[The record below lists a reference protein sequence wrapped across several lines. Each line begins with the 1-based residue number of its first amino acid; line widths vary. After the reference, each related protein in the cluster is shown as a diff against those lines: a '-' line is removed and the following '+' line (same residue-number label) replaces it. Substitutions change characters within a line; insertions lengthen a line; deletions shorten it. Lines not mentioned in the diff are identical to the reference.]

1 MSTPEL
7 PELIGGLLE
16 PAAYPHAVGKVEL
29 VQTHIS
35 YVLLAGD
42 FVYKIKKPVD
52 FGFLDFTTLA
62 KRRYYCR
69 QEVILNRRLCPDAY
83 LGVVRITGQ
92 GGRPRL
98 EGRGKA
104 IEWAVKMRRL
114 PADCMMDSLLAA
126 GKLSPAMVEAVAERL
141 ADFHARAAT
150 SPAIGRY
157 GARAIRIAWEE
168 NFDQWEP
175 FIGDTI
181 TAEQDRYLRAYVRSF
196 FLRQR
201 PLLERRVQQGR
212 IRDCHGDVRSES
224 VCFVDGI
231 CIFDCIE
238 FNRRFRY
245 TDVAGDIG
253 FLAMDLDFRDR
264 PDLASILVQRYAQAA
279 ADPEVMAVIG
289 FYKCYRAC
297 VRGKVESFKLAQAE
311 ISAEEKEQA
320 RAAAR
325 RYFRLAC
332 QYAAEQ
338 PPPAL
343 LITCGLVATGKTV
356 LARALGEAADMP
368 VFSSDVVRKELA
380 GLRPTERRF
389 EPFGK
394 GIYSPRFSERTYKA
408 LLERA
413 RAALAEGRSVI
424 IDATFAQRARRQQAK
439 ELAQA
444 MGARFFCLECRAA
457 EEVIR
462 QRLDERLRSGRD
474 ASDARWETY
483 EAEKRVFEPVSELPP
498 EEHLVLDCDW
508 PLAECVEYARR
519 ELERRLAPFSA

>member
-1 MSTPEL
+1 MSTAEL
-7 PELIGGLLE
+7 PELIRGLLD
-16 PAAYPHAVGKVEL
+16 PAAYPYPVGKVEL

-35 YVLLAGD
+35 YVFLAGD
-42 FVYKIKKPVD
+42 FVYKIKKPVN

-69 QEVILNRRLCPDAY
+69 QEVILNRRLCPEAY
-83 LGVVRITGQ
+83 LGVVRVAWQ
-92 GGRPRL
+92 GGRLRL

-104 IEWAVKMRRL
+104 VEYAVKMRRL
-114 PADCMMDSLLAA
+114 PADRMMNTLLAA
-126 GKLSPAMVEAVAERL
+126 GKVSPSMVEAVAERL
-141 ADFHARAAT
+141 ADFHGRAAT
-150 SPAIGRY
+150 SPAIARY
-157 GARAIRIAWEE
+157 GAWAIRIAWEE
-168 NFDQWEP
+168 HFDQWAP

-181 TAEQDRYLRAYVRSF
+181 TADQDRYLRAYVRSF

-253 FLAMDLDFRDR
+253 FLAMDLDFHGR
-264 PDLASILVQRYAQAA
+264 PGLADVLVRHYARAA
-279 ADPEVMAVIG
+279 ADPEALDVIG

-297 VRGKVESFKLAQAE
+297 VRGKVESFRLDQAE
-311 ISAEEKEQA
+311 VSAEEKEQA
-320 RAAAR
+320 RSAAR

-338 PPPAL
+338 PPPLL
-343 LITCGLVATGKTV
+343 LITCGLVATGKTM
-356 LARALGEAADMP
+356 LAQALGEAAGIS
-368 VFSSDVVRKELA
+368 VVSSDLVRKELA
-380 GLRPTERRF
+380 GLAPRERRF

-394 GIYSPRFSERTYKA
+394 GIYSSRFTQRTYKA

-413 RAALAEGRSVI
+413 GLALAEGRSVI
-424 IDATFAQRARRQQAK
+424 IDATFAQRHHRQRAR

-444 MGARFFCLECRAA
+444 MGARFLCLECRA
-457 EEVIR
+457 EEDVIR
-462 QRLDERLRSGRD
+462 HRLEERLRAGRD
-474 ASDARWETY
+474 ASDARWEIY
-483 EAEKRVFEPVSELPP
+483 EAQRQTFEPVRELPP
-498 EEHLVLDCDW
+498 DEHMVVDCGR
-508 PLAECVEYARR
+508 PLAQCLEETRR
-519 ELERRLAPFSA
+519 ELERRLTPPSP

>member
-1 MSTPEL
+1 MSTGEL
-7 PELIGGLLE
+7 PELIQGLLE
-16 PAAYPHAVGKVEL
+16 PAAYPYAVGQVEL

-69 QEVILNRRLCPDAY
+69 QEVILNGRLCPEAY
-83 LGVVRITGQ
+83 LGVVPVARQ
-92 GGRPRL
+92 GERLRL

-104 IEWAVKMRRL
+104 VEYAVKMRRL
-114 PADCMMDSLLAA
+114 PGDRMMDSLLAA
-126 GKLSPAMVEAVAERL
+126 GKVSPTMVEAVAKRL
-141 ADFHARAAT
+141 ADFHAQAAT

-157 GARAIRIAWEE
+157 GARAIRIAWDE
-168 NFDQWEP
+168 NFEQWAS

-196 FLRQR
+196 FVRQR
-201 PLLERRVQQGR
+201 LLLERRVQQGR

-253 FLAMDLDFRDR
+253 FLAMDLDFRGR
-264 PDLASILVQRYAQAA
+264 PDLAGALVQRYARAA
-279 ADPEVMAVIG
+279 ADPEVLDVID

-297 VRGKVESFKLAQAE
+297 VRGKVEGFKLNQAE
-311 ISAEEKEQA
+311 VSAEDKEQA
-320 RAAAR
+320 RSLAR

-338 PPPAL
+338 PPPVL
-343 LITCGLVATGKTV
+343 LITCGLVATGKTA
-356 LARALGEAADMP
+356 LAQALGEAAGMP
-368 VFSSDVVRKELA
+368 VISSDVVRKELA
-380 GLRPTERRF
+380 GLAPSERRF
-389 EPFGK
+389 ESFGR

-424 IDATFAQRARRQQAK
+424 VDATFAQRRHRQRARG
-439 ELAQA
+439 LAQA
-444 MGARFFCLECRAA
+444 MGARFLCLECRAE

-462 QRLDERLRSGRD
+462 QRLEERLQAGGD
-474 ASDARWETY
+474 ASDARWEIY
-483 EAEKRVFEPVSELPP
+483 EAQKQVFEPLEELPP
-498 EEHLVLDCDW
+498 AEHMVLDCDRT
-508 PLAECVEYARR
+508 LAQCLEETRR
-519 ELERRLAPFSA
+519 ELERRLAPPSP

>member
-1 MSTPEL
+1 VSTAEL
-7 PELIGGLLE
+7 PELIQGLLE
-16 PAAYPHAVGKVEL
+16 PAAYPYPVGKVEL

-52 FGFLDFTTLA
+52 FGFLDFTTLP

-69 QEVILNRRLCPDAY
+69 QEVILNRRLCPEAY
-83 LGVVRITGQ
+83 LEVVPVAWQ
-92 GGRPRL
+92 DGRLRL

-104 IEWAVKMRRL
+104 VDYAVKMRRL
-114 PADCMMDSLLAA
+114 PADRMMDSLLAA
-126 GKLSPAMVEAVAERL
+126 GKVSPTMVEAVAERL

-150 SPAIGRY
+150 SPAIARY

-168 NFDQWEP
+168 NFDQWAVY
-175 FIGDTI
+175 IGDTI
-181 TAEQDRYLRAYVRSF
+181 SAEQDRYLQAYVRSF
-196 FLRQR
+196 FVRQR

-224 VCFVDGI
+224 VCFVDRI

-253 FLAMDLDFRDR
+253 FLAMDLDFRGR
-264 PDLASILVQRYAQAA
+264 PDLADVLVQRYARAA
-279 ADPEVMAVIG
+279 ADPEVLDVID

-311 ISAEEKEQA
+311 VSAEEKEQA
-320 RAAAR
+320 RSVAR

-332 QYAAEQ
+332 EYAVEQ
-338 PPPAL
+338 PPPLL
-343 LITCGLVATGKTV
+343 LITCGLVATGKTA
-356 LARALGEAADMP
+356 LAQALGEAAGMQ
-368 VFSSDVVRKELA
+368 VISSDVVRKELA
-380 GLRPTERRF
+380 GLAPRERRF
-389 EPFGK
+389 EPFGR
-394 GIYSPRFSERTYKA
+394 GIYSPRFTQRAYKA

-413 RAALAEGRSVI
+413 REALAAGRSVI
-424 IDATFAQRARRQQAK
+424 VDATFAQRHYRQRAR
-439 ELAQA
+439 ELAQR
-444 MGARFFCLECRAA
+444 MGARFLCLECRAE

-462 QRLDERLRSGRD
+462 RRLEERLRAGRD
-474 ASDARWETY
+474 ASDARWEIY
-483 EAEKRVFEPVSELPP
+483 HAQKQVFQPVTELPP
-498 EEHLVLDCDW
+498 DEHMVVDCDW
-508 PLAECVEYARR
+508 PLSQCLEEARR
-519 ELERRLAPFSA
+519 ELERRLAPPPL

>member
-1 MSTPEL
+1 MSTAEL
-7 PELIGGLLE
+7 PELIRGLLD
-16 PAAYPHAVGKVEL
+16 PAAYPYPVGKVEL

-35 YVLLAGD
+35 YVLLASD

-69 QEVILNRRLCPDAY
+69 QEVMLNGRLCPGAY
-83 LGVVRITGQ
+83 LGVVPVARQ
-92 GGRPRL
+92 DGRFCL

-104 IEWAVKMRRL
+104 VEYAVKMRRL
-114 PADCMMDSLLAA
+114 PADRMLDSLLTA
-126 GKLSPAMVEAVAERL
+126 GKVSPGMVEAVAERL

-150 SPAIGRY
+150 SPAIARY

-168 NFDQWEP
+168 NFDQWAP

-196 FLRQR
+196 FVRQR
-201 PLLERRVQQGR
+201 PLLARRVQQGR

-224 VCFVDGI
+224 VCFADGI

-264 PDLASILVQRYAQAA
+264 PDLASALVQRYARAA
-279 ADPEVMAVIG
+279 ADPEVLDVID

-297 VRGKVESFKLAQAE
+297 VRGKVEGFKLNQAE
-311 ISAEEKEQA
+311 VSAEEKEQA
-320 RAAAR
+320 RSAAR

-332 QYAAEQ
+332 QYAAGQ
-338 PPPAL
+338 PPPLL
-343 LITCGLVATGKTV
+343 LITCGLVATGKTM
-356 LARALGEAADMP
+356 LAHALGDAADMP
-368 VFSSDVVRKELA
+368 VFSSDMVRKELA
-380 GLRPTERRF
+380 GLAPRERRF
-389 EPFGK
+389 EPFGR
-394 GIYSPRFSERTYKA
+394 GIYSQRFSQRTYKA
-408 LLERA
+408 LLDRA

-424 IDATFAQRARRQQAK
+424 VDATFAQRRYRQKAR
-439 ELAQA
+439 ELARA
-444 MGARFFCLECRAA
+444 MGARFLCLECQA
-457 EEVIR
+457 EEGVIR
-462 QRLDERLRSGRD
+462 QRLEERLRAGRD
-474 ASDARWETY
+474 ASDARWEIY
-483 EAEKRVFEPVSELPP
+483 EAQKQVFQPVTELPP
-498 EEHLVLDCDW
+498 AEHMVVECDEPW
-508 PLAECVEYARR
+508 ARCVEQTRR
-519 ELERRLAPFSA
+519 ELERRLAPPSA

>member
-1 MSTPEL
+1 VSTGEL
-7 PELIGGLLE
+7 PELIRGLLE
-16 PAAYPHAVGKVEL
+16 PAAYPYAVGKVEL

-52 FGFLDFTTLA
+52 FGFLDFTSLA

-69 QEVILNRRLCPDAY
+69 QEVILNRRLCPEAY
-83 LGVVRITGQ
+83 QGVVRVAWQ
-92 GGRPRL
+92 AGRLRL

-104 IEWAVKMRRL
+104 VEYAVKMRRL
-114 PADCMMDSLLAA
+114 PADRMMDSLLAA
-126 GKLSPAMVEAVAERL
+126 GKVSPSMVEAVAERL

-150 SPAIGRY
+150 SPAIARY
-157 GARAIRIAWEE
+157 GARAIRIAWDE
-168 NFDQWEP
+168 NFEQWAP

-181 TAEQDRYLRAYVRSF
+181 TVEQDRYLQSYVRSF
-196 FLRQR
+196 FIRQR
-201 PLLERRVQQGR
+201 PLLERRVQQER
-212 IRDCHGDVRSES
+212 IRDCHGDVRCES
-224 VCFVDGI
+224 VCFTDGI

-253 FLAMDLDFRDR
+253 FLAMDLDFRGR
-264 PDLASILVQRYAQAA
+264 PDLADVLVQHYAQAA
-279 ADPEVMAVIG
+279 DDREIVDLIG

-297 VRGKVESFKLAQAE
+297 VRGKVESFRLGQAE
-311 ISAEEKEQA
+311 VSAEEKEQA
-320 RAAAR
+320 RSAAR

-338 PPPAL
+338 PPPLL
-343 LITCGLVATGKTV
+343 LITCGLVASGKTM
-356 LARALGEAADMP
+356 LAHELGEAAGMP
-368 VFSSDVVRKELA
+368 VISSDVVRKELA
-380 GLRPTERRF
+380 GLAPRERRF
-389 EPFGK
+389 EAFGR
-394 GIYSPRFSERTYKA
+394 GIYSPRFSQRAYKA

-424 IDATFAQRARRQQAK
+424 VDATFAQRHYRQRAR

-444 MGARFFCLECRAA
+444 IGARFLCLECRAE

-462 QRLDERLRSGRD
+462 RRLEERLRAGQD

-483 EAEKRVFEPVSELPP
+483 EAQKQVFQPVTELPP
-498 EEHLVLDCDW
+498 DEHMVADCDEPW
-508 PLAECVEYARR
+508 AECVEQTRR
-519 ELERRLAPFSA
+519 ELERRLAPPP